1 MRRLYHGSEK
11 IIEKSIYGQGEKYN
25 DYGLGFYC
33 TDSIDMA
40 KEWGV
45 KKGTDGYANCY
56 ELDCNGLDILNL
68 NDDQYCI
75 LHWLAILL
83 QNREFDIP
91 SRPALEA
98 KGYILDKFSIDY
110 ERYDSIIGYRADNS
124 YFSFAQ
130 DFING
135 KLGQQFVLKSEKAFS
150 QIKFCGYEIAVAD
163 EWYQKKMLRDKN
175 ARREYFD
182 AERNRRQKGDIYIM
196 QIIDEE
202 MTSDDSRLR

>member
-1 MRRLYHGSEK
+1 M
-11 IIEKSIYGQGEKYN
+11 
-25 DYGLGFYC
+25 
-33 TDSIDMA
+33 
-40 KEWGV
+40 
-45 KKGTDGYANCY
+45 
-56 ELDCNGLDILNL
+56 
-68 NDDQYCI
+68 
-75 LHWLAILL
+75 

-135 KLGQQFVLKSEKAFS
+135 TISFRQLNHAMYLGKLGQQFVLKSEKAFS

-163 EWYQKKMLRDKN
+163 EWYQKEMLRDKN

>member
-45 KKGTDGYANCY
+45 
-56 ELDCNGLDILNL
+56 

-130 DFING
+130 DFINGTISFRQLNHAMYLG

>member
-110 ERYDSIIGYRADNS
+110 ERYDSIIGYRTI
-124 YFSFAQ
+124 SFRQLNHAMYL
-130 DFING
+130 G